1 MKRHGCTFALG
12 LAILLFG
19 VAATAEAAPLTLSFS
34 GTVDLSGSA
43 GAEDNPFSGFFTWDT
58 TRDPFET
65 GDPFFRIYPVEA
77 YQLTFNGVVRSGSEA
92 GVFVFNNINA
102 FGTGPV
108 DGLMFG
114 TVVEENVTINGV
126 TGDMFFFGALSGPES
141 WDTLSLPTDYGF
153 LSDLTTRFSG
163 VSLEVPGGEDG
174 GDANDVR
181 LGDGSFAVTV
191 PEPATL
197 SLTVL
202 GLAGVVARARRGRQR
217 R

>member
-1 MKRHGCTFALG
+1 MKRISCTYVLG
-12 LAILLFG
+12 FAILLFG
-19 VAATAEAAPLTLSFS
+19 AAATAEAAPLTLSFS
-34 GTVDLSGSA
+34 GNVDLSGSG
-43 GAEDNPFSGFFTWDT
+43 GAADNPFSGFFTWDT
-58 TRDPFET
+58 TRDPLET
-65 GDPFFRIYPVEA
+65 DDPVLRIYQVEA
-77 YQLTFNGVVRSGSEA
+77 YQLNFNGVVTAGNDA

-102 FGTGPV
+102 FGTGLV

-114 TVVEENVTINGV
+114 SVFEENVTVNGI
-126 TGDMFFFGALSGPES
+126 TGDKFFIGALSGPADT
-141 WDTLSLPTDYGF
+141 WDTPSLPTDYSF
-153 LSDLTTRFSG
+153 LSDLTTRFSA

-181 LGDGSFAVTV
+181 LGSGSFAVTV

-217 R
+217 